1 MNQQDMNKAVA
12 LLLQTK
18 LFESADAA
26 ALRQRLESG
35 SVIAVYARG
44 DAFAGSKA
52 DPAIGLLLSGKAN
65 VKKGRAVIS
74 TLEKGALFGAVTLY
88 AGKPE
93 SATQITAVSASRVL
107 YIPRKLMSALMAEN
121 SRIAENYI
129 AYLSERIYF
138 LTDKIRAFTAGSAE
152 SRLASRL
159 ADSNEK
165 DELSRKF
172 VTANNLSLL
181 ARELDIGRASLYR
194 ALDYFETTGAIL
206 REGKRIIITDEAK
219 LTINNKN

>member
-1 MNQQDMNKAVA
+1 MSQQDFNKAVA

-159 ADSNEK
+159 ALISNKNETGNTYAII
-165 DELSRKF
+165 DNFSR
-172 VTANNLSLL
+172 L

-194 ALDYFETTGAIL
+194 ALDFFENTGAIK
-206 REGKRIIITDEAK
+206 REGKRIIITDETK
-219 LTINNKN
+219 LVIEN

>member
-1 MNQQDMNKAVA
+1 MSQQDFNKAVA

-26 ALRQRLESG
+26 ALRQGLDSG
-35 SVIAVYARG
+35 SILAVYARG
-44 DAFAGSKA
+44 DAFFAGGKA
-52 DPAIGLLLSGKAN
+52 EPAIGLLLSGKAN

-74 TLEKGALFGAVTLY
+74 TLNKGALFGAVTLY
-88 AGKPE
+88 GGKPE
-93 SATQITAVSASRVL
+93 SATQITAVSACRVL

-121 SRIAENYI
+121 SSIAENYI

-138 LTDKIRAFTAGSAE
+138 LTDKIGAFTAGSAE

-159 ADSNEK
+159 ALISNKNETGNTYAII
-165 DELSRKF
+165 DNFSR
-172 VTANNLSLL
+172 L

-194 ALDYFETTGAIL
+194 ALDFFENTGAIK
-206 REGKRIIITDEAK
+206 REGKRIIITDETK
-219 LTINNKN
+219 LVIEN